1 MEKIKQAR
9 PRLPE
14 AGSARR
20 RPRFAP
26 VWRGVCFAVALIVG
40 SLVGAMAADI
50 AADEAIARLKK
61 GNARYLTGQHEA
73 QNNAADREVQKS
85 GQKPFAAVL
94 TCSDSRVPPEIL
106 FDEGLGRLFVIRVA
120 GNVIDP
126 VTLGSVEYAAE
137 HLHVP
142 LILFLGHTQCGAVS
156 AACAGGRHEGG
167 IGEIVERIRPAVVR
181 AGQVG
186 PDEQAR
192 FRAAIENNVFLQ
204 MHRALRGSHILA
216 EFAQS
221 GKVKLAAGF
230 YDIATGVVTI
240 LSDEAT
246 RLGLA
251 AWANGADEV
260 AHGQAGDAHAG
271 AGTTDVA
278 RAHAPAPSPVHPEP
292 AHAAT
297 GAPAAAE
304 PAYSAALDRSVGRNC
319 FTDGKNYCVQV
330 AAYRSRESAEADV
343 ARLKSEG
350 RRAFV
355 TEARLGTT
363 WYRVRLGPFLTLAEA
378 RAAAGRVN
386 GHRK

>member
-1 MEKIKQAR
+1 MGQFDKPAGL
-9 PRLPE
+9 RLHA
-14 AGSARR
+14 AGPAVR
-20 RPRFAP
+20 RPVSHPALRGLFLAAALAFA
-26 VWRGVCFAVALIVG
+26 GLA
-40 SLVGAMAADI
+40 GAMAADV

-61 GNARYLTGQHEA
+61 GNARYLAGQHDA
-73 QNNAADREVQKS
+73 QNNAADRAEQKS
-85 GQKPFAAVL
+85 GQKPYAAVL

-167 IGEIVERIRPAVVR
+167 IGEIVERIRPAVAR
-181 AGQVG
+181 ASQAG

-192 FRAAIENNVFLQ
+192 FRAAIEINVFLQ
-204 MHRALRGSHILA
+204 MHRALRESHLLA
-216 EFAQS
+216 ELVRS
-221 GKVKLAAGF
+221 GQVKPAAGF
-230 YDIATGVVTI
+230 YDIASGVVTI

-251 AWANGADEV
+251 IWDNGADEV
-260 AHGQAGDAHAG
+260 PHDQPGPAHERTGTAEGAKPPVPPPARPESGHAAPG
-271 AGTTDVA
+271 AGEA
-278 RAHAPAPSPVHPEP
+278 
-292 AHAAT
+292 
-297 GAPAAAE
+297 GE

-319 FTDGKNYCVQV
+319 FTDGRSYCVQV
-330 AAYRSRESAEADV
+330 AAYRSREAAGAEV
-343 ARLKSEG
+343 ARLRSEG

-355 TEARLGTT
+355 TEARLGAT
-363 WYRVRLGPFLTLAEA
+363 WYRVRLGPFPTLAEA
-378 RAAAGRVN
+378 RAAAARTNGRQ
-386 GHRK
+386 K